1 MRRPA
6 PAPPPGGRHALP
18 DRQPI
23 HHRTRRS
30 PADLGALRAAGA
42 HDLPREPAEV
52 SSLLQACL
60 EYRFA
65 TDVAIGDPP
74 AASPYDIA
82 LADHDQ
88 SG

>member
-1 MRRPA
+1 
-6 PAPPPGGRHALP
+6 
-18 DRQPI
+18 
-23 HHRTRRS
+23 
-30 PADLGALRAAGA
+30 LRAAGA